1 MKKLT
6 GTFLKW
12 INTGVAVLY
21 LLACLIPFLPT
32 DKFWMI
38 AIIGLIF
45 PILFFILLA
54 FMIGW
59 VIARSRWFMLSLIAL
74 IISWKQLYVVFGFNT
89 KSFIVE
95 KSVDTL
101 RVLTW
106 NVSSWGETSKLRL
119 RDHNTHQNMISFVKS
134 QRPDVLC
141 FQEFFDLVRPGREHP
156 ILKTFKEMGYNY
168 SYYVKTT
175 HGDTTY
181 NMGVAILSKYPM
193 VDTTKIYYG
202 EADFAEHL
210 IYADIQF
217 NSQKIRVFTTHLQSV
232 RFENAQYA
240 SIRKIKS
247 KDAGLSG
254 SKTIVE
260 KLKLAYHY
268 RGAEADLVR
277 QKIDDSP
284 YPVIVCGDFN
294 DVPNS
299 YTYFKIKGDLQD
311 AFLEK
316 GSKFGRTFRY
326 LSPTLRIDYILADKK
341 FEVKQFNRTILPY
354 SDHYPIVAD
363 FDISPLGPDN
373 SNL

>member
-6 GTFLKW
+6 STLLKS
-12 INTGVAVLY
+12 INTGVVILY
-21 LLACLIPFLPT
+21 LLTCLIPYLPT
-32 DKFWMI
+32 GKYWMV
-38 AIIGLIF
+38 AILGLIF
-45 PILFFILLA
+45 PILFFIVLA
-54 FMIGW
+54 FMTGW
-59 VIARSRWFMLSLIAL
+59 IVARSRWFMLSLFAL
-74 IISWKQLYVVFGFNT
+74 IISWKQLSVVFGFTT
-89 KSFIVE
+89 KSFSIA
-95 KSVDTL
+95 KSSDTL

-106 NVSSWGETSKLRL
+106 NVSSWGETSKARIP
-119 RDHNTHQNMISFVKS
+119 DPEIHQHMINFVKS

-141 FQEFFDLVRPGREHP
+141 FQEFFDLVRPGREYS
-156 ILKTFKEMGYNY
+156 IIKTFKEMGYNY
-168 SYYVKTT
+168 SYYVKTF

-181 NMGVAILSKYPM
+181 NMGVAILSKFPM
-193 VDTTKIYYG
+193 VDTVKYYYG
-202 EADFAEHL
+202 EADYAEHL

-217 NSQKIRVFTTHLQSV
+217 HNQAIRVFTTHLQSV

-254 SKTIVE
+254 SKTIIG

-277 QKIDDSP
+277 QKIDASP
-284 YPVIVCGDFN
+284 YPVVVCGDFN

-311 AFLEK
+311 AFLAK
-316 GSKFGRTFRY
+316 GSKLGRTFRY

-363 FDISPLGPDN
+363 FDVSPPGPDN